1 VALPNGLAALSV
13 AASPEV
19 VLSGWSDGFIHC
31 HSRVTA
37 NGPQQQRGKALWSI
51 PNAHARTHA
60 TGVTALQL
68 SNRCA

>member
-1 VALPNGLAALSV
+1 MLGLECRVALPNGLAALSV

-37 NGPQQQRGKALWSI
+37 NGPQQRLK
-51 PNAHARTHA
+51 H
-60 TGVTALQL
+60 ALQTPTL
-68 SNRCA
+68 I